1 MRKNTIA
8 ALMGMFLITCATAPP
23 PQHRPEHPRCESYQA
38 LQRRGKQAGQEFRP
52 PVVVTRVE
60 PQYPIQLQNQRVAGV
75 VALVG
80 CISRDGL
87 IEDVQV
93 VQTPHDE
100 LAAASVAAF
109 TKWRFTPATVGGVA
123 EPISTAFRFEFRPR

>member
-1 MRKNTIA
+1 MRRDTIA
-8 ALMGMFLITCATAPP
+8 AFTVIFLATCATAPP
-23 PQHRPEHPRCESYQA
+23 AQERPEHPRCESYRA
-38 LQRRGKQAGQEFRP
+38 LERRAKEAGQAFRP
-52 PVVVTRVE
+52 PIVVTRVE
-60 PQYPIQLQNQRVAGV
+60 PQYPIQLQNQRVVGV

-100 LAAASVAAF
+100 LTTASVAAF
-109 TKWRFTPATVGGVA
+109 LKWRFTPATVGGVA
-123 EPISTAFRFEFRPR
+123 EPMSTTFRFDFRAR